1 MLYFENIEKDNEKD
15 IIKETLFESSLKYL
29 DKSLCYIDNM
39 LKNNR
44 NNEYIYPHLAL
55 LMSVAYV
62 RVYLSKLIEIET
74 EQMILQQAG
83 NIESI
88 ITILEGPEKNI
99 FRKVLKYF
107 ILKLI
112 RNELGDY
119 DKFMTFEFQK
129 VQMTNYIKDID
140 FNEEN
145 TTSNFDYLLLPIDKI
160 DLY

>member
-1 MLYFENIEKDNEKD
+1 MLYFENIEKDNKKD
-15 IIKETLFESSLKYL
+15 IIKETLFGFSLKYL
-29 DKSLCYIDNM
+29 DKSLCYIENM

-44 NNEYIYPHLAL
+44 NNEYIYSHLAL
-55 LMSVAYV
+55 LMSVAYI

-112 RNELGDY
+112 RNKLGDY
-119 DKFMTFEFQK
+119 DKFLTFDFQK
-129 VQMTNYIKDID
+129 IQMTSYIRDID
-140 FNEEN
+140 FNEESTN
-145 TTSNFDYLLLPIDKI
+145 SNFDYLLLPIDKI

>member
-15 IIKETLFESSLKYL
+15 IIKETLFGLSLKYL

-55 LMSVAYV
+55 LMSVAYI

-74 EQMILQQAG
+74 EQMKLQQAG

-88 ITILEGPEKNI
+88 IKN
-99 FRKVLKYF
+99 
-107 ILKLI
+107 
-112 RNELGDY
+112 
-119 DKFMTFEFQK
+119 
-129 VQMTNYIKDID
+129 
-140 FNEEN
+140 
-145 TTSNFDYLLLPIDKI
+145 S
-160 DLY
+160 

>member
-1 MLYFENIEKDNEKD
+1 MLYFENIEKDNKKD
-15 IIKETLFESSLKYL
+15 IIKETLFGFSLKYL
-29 DKSLCYIDNM
+29 DKSLCYIENM

-44 NNEYIYPHLAL
+44 NNEYIYSHLAL
-55 LMSVAYV
+55 LMSVAYI

-112 RNELGDY
+112 RNKLGDY
-119 DKFMTFEFQK
+119 DKFLTFDFQK
-129 VQMTNYIKDID
+129 IQMTSYIRDID
-140 FNEEN
+140 FNEES
-145 TTSNFDYLLLPIDKI
+145 TTSNFDYLLLPIDKSK
-160 DLY
+160 Y